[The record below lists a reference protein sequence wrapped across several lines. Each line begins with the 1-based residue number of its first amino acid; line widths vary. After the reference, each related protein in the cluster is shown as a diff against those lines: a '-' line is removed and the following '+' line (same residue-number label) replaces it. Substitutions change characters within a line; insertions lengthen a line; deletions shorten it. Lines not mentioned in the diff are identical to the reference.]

1 MSTRHYHWDA
11 CPQVVSTLHYY
22 WHCHACP
29 QVVSPAYSPR
39 VQVNSLLTSQ
49 ALHAHPLANPV
60 VPLTANG
67 VAAAHAAAE
76 VLHIDEVPDTLTIL

>member
-1 MSTRHYHWDA
+1 M
-11 CPQVVSTLHYY
+11 
-22 WHCHACP
+22 
-29 QVVSPAYSPR
+29 
-39 VQVNSLLTSQ
+39 NSLLTSQ

-76 VLHIDEVPDTLTIL
+76 VLHIDEVRDTLTASSDNLATIYLFSDHE

>member
-1 MSTRHYHWDA
+1 M
-11 CPQVVSTLHYY
+11 
-22 WHCHACP
+22 
-29 QVVSPAYSPR
+29 
-39 VQVNSLLTSQ
+39 NSLLTSQ

-76 VLHIDEVPDTLTIL
+76 VLHIDEVRDTLTVSSDNLATIYLFSDHE

>member
-1 MSTRHYHWDA
+1 M
-11 CPQVVSTLHYY
+11 
-22 WHCHACP
+22 
-29 QVVSPAYSPR
+29 
-39 VQVNSLLTSQ
+39 NSLLTSQ

-76 VLHIDEVPDTLTIL
+76 VLHIDEVRDKLTIL